1 MYVVTGTS
9 LHSPVGNHLRKLS
22 LGHFPGKSAWQ
33 KEPWIL
39 NNPHCSSK
47 YDMSAAILFP
57 FPRHIHHFLMKSKF
71 SEGVMKLL
79 NISVVWSLHWLVG
92 AAASLLSYSCWWHNF
107 SLPDLCEHWFWTKFS
122 PRLFLPS
129 VQVYKPISFPTQTQ
143 YSIYTRHT
151 SYYCSRC
158 RFISVIPP
166 GIARETD
173 K

>member
-1 MYVVTGTS
+1 MIQYLIKHICGYPLVAISTS
-9 LHSPVGNHLRKLS
+9 GKHLPGNYCREIS
-22 LGHFPGKSAWQ
+22 MTES
-33 KEPWIL
+33 WIL

-92 AAASLLSYSCWWHNF
+92 AAASLLSFSCWWRNL

-129 VQVYKPISFPTQTQ
+129 VQVYKSKFPYTNPILHIQKTHVSFLL
-143 YSIYTRHT
+143 
-151 SYYCSRC
+151 
-158 RFISVIPP
+158 
-166 GIARETD
+166 
-173 K
+173 